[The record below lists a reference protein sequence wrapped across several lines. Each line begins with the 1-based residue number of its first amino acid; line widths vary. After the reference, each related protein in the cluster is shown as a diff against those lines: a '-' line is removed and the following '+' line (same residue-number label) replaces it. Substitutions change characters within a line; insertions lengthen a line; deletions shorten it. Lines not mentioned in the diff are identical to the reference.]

1 MTEVPG
7 VPTSWS
13 KDGRYVLFTTLPDP
27 KAGSDIWAVPDPR
40 TPSADNKPF
49 AVIATSFNEGL
60 GQLSPDGRWI
70 AYVSNET
77 PPLDVYVR
85 PFSPDGGSTTAAK
98 WLVSKGLGTF
108 PRWRSDGKQLF
119 YVSMSTFGL
128 MAVDVDTARGFQALA
143 TRRLFTAP
151 PPLIAPG
158 WNVSPDDKRFL
169 FVTSQNGGRT
179 APFTVVLNWA
189 AALKK

>member
-7 VPTSWS
+7 VPTKLVERRSLRAVYDS
-13 KDGRYVLFTTLPDP
+13 ARSESRKRS
-27 KAGSDIWAVPDPR
+27 GSADPR

-49 AVIATSFNEGL
+49 AVIATSFNEAQ
-60 GQLSPDGRWI
+60 GQLSPDGRWV
-70 AYVSNET
+70 ASYPT
-77 PPLDVYVR
+77 KPLRWMSTSDPSRRMGVPR
-85 PFSPDGGSTTAAK
+85 RRRSGSSRK
-98 WLVSKGLGTF
+98 VLGLS

-128 MAVDVDTARGFQALA
+128 TACDVDTAKGFQALT

-158 WNVSPDDKRFL
+158 WNLSPDDKRFL
-169 FVTSQNGGRT
+169 FVTSPSGGRT
-179 APFTVVLNWA
+179 APFTVVLNWPA
-189 AALKK
+189 MLKK